1 MQPVIRPAVPADLD
15 AVAEIYTYY
24 VRHTV
29 ITFEENPP
37 PVAAWHQRLDDLA
50 ARDLPFLVA
59 ELSGEVVGY
68 AHAAPWRPKPA
79 YRHTVENSIYL
90 APGRTGR
97 GLGGALLEAL
107 LAACAETHVRQMIA
121 VIADAGTDTSAA
133 LHRRYGF
140 TDAGRLAA
148 VGYKH
153 DRWVDTLL
161 MQRAL
166 GQPAAVDDDHDS
178 DQALPPRKPRNSPH
192 A

>member
-1 MQPVIRPAVPADLD
+1 MTATEPVIRPAVPADLD

-37 PVAAWHQRLDDLA
+37 PVADWHQRLDDLA

-59 ELSGEVVGY
+59 ELSGEVIGY
-68 AHAAPWRPKPA
+68 TYAAPWRPKPA

-90 APGRTGR
+90 APDRTGR

-107 LAACAETHVRQMIA
+107 LTACAGTHVRQMIA
-121 VIADAGTDTSAA
+121 VIADTGSAASAA
-133 LHRRYGF
+133 LHRRCGF

-153 DRWVDTLL
+153 DRWIDTLL
-161 MQRAL
+161 MQRTF
-166 GQPAAVDDDHDS
+166 GQPATDA
-178 DQALPPRKPRNSPH
+178 A